1 MLKSINVISKVSYK
15 LYQINAVS
23 ITFII
28 SIFSDIEIIIEVLI
42 CFYYMLSVYL
52 PIFCTSDY
60 RTTIEI
66 DTLQD
71 IYEEAIDFDIE
82 FLVKVLYLKRLLIK
96 I

>member
-1 MLKSINVISKVSYK
+1 
-15 LYQINAVS
+15 
-23 ITFII
+23 
-28 SIFSDIEIIIEVLI
+28 
-42 CFYYMLSVYL
+42 MLSVYL